1 MIVYEY
7 RTTTRRKGKPVLLEE
22 DVPSMSGGLFHTF
35 RSVYGYPEE
44 TADFI
49 KKNGN
54 TRGLKNKEIYS
65 DVLLIDADTHDE
77 YVATLEKL
85 VNLEI
90 GFQTYHTGNRGGHI
104 HIPIVPMQGTKVIYS
119 QKKWMKDV
127 GIWELVDTSIYREG
141 GQYRLIG
148 ATHRKTGLQ
157 KELIQE
163 YTGELLEIP
172 LVTPPPVAQE
182 PVVVKE
188 GTPEARMEY
197 AVNLMT
203 PKTEG
208 SRHMHFYILYKRGL
222 EAGFTPEEIFDDI
235 RWYNET
241 LCDPPHAISDLE
253 KKFGG
258 FR

>member
-1 MIVYEY
+1 MLTKRQPRINGRIKKRLNGNERLYLSS
-7 RTTTRRKGKPVLLEE
+7 T
-22 DVPSMSGGLFHTF
+22 
-35 RSVYGYPEE
+35 YGYPTS
-44 TADFI
+44 TAVFI
-49 KKNGN
+49 TDKGN

-65 DVLLIDADTHDE
+65 DVLLVDADTNDE
-77 YVATLEKL
+77 YVAILEKL
-85 VNLEI
+85 VNLGIE
-90 GFQTYHTGNRGGHI
+90 FNTYHTGNRGGHI
-104 HIPIVPMQGTKVIYS
+104 HIPIVPMQGTRVIYS

-148 ATHRKTGLQ
+148 ATHRKTGLK

-163 YTGELLEIP
+163 YRGELLEVP

-182 PVVVKE
+182 TVVVRE
-188 GTPEARMEY
+188 GTAEARIEY

-203 PKTEG
+203 AKTEG

-222 EAGFTPEEIFDDI
+222 EAGLTPDEIFDDI

-241 LCDPPHAISDLE
+241 LCDPPHKVSDLE
-253 KKFGG
+253 KKFCG